1 MTLFSGGLLM
11 HVYMSFQ
18 DLVILNLSG
27 FKTLSSLQSLSI
39 ERCNEFD
46 LENSEDE
53 WKGLIN
59 LDSLTLRSIPK
70 LTTLTRG
77 FGNLIR
83 LKELRIYDCPGLTHL
98 PETIDKLKS
107 PRTLVISECKS
118 MDSLPKGM
126 INITSLH
133 NLEITDCPLLLP
145 RCQPETVYQSGC
157 K

>member
-1 MTLFSGGLLM
+1 
-11 HVYMSFQ
+11 MSLPQ
-18 DLVILNLSG
+18 G

-70 LTTLTRG
+70 LTTLTRR
-77 FGNLIR
+77 FGNLICLR
-83 LKELRIYDCPGLTHL
+83 ELRIYDCPGLTHL

-107 PRTLVISECKS
+107 LRTLVISECKS

-145 RCQPETVYQSGC
+145 RCQPETGDDWPQIAQIKNKLVRETPQDLRDLL
-157 K
+157 